1 MSQKGKPAMDDTTPA
16 TAPIDPYYVQPDDR
30 LDDIAE
36 PLKRALDLTDEDFR
50 RMSPEVRNLLSARR
64 KLGVEVVSNGRCR
77 CGVAPGQQVV
87 LDMRHRIKPEKSTAP
102 MCLHMLSPVLA
113 IFYMSFDRAAEGLNP
128 LTCIWR
134 FFDCTDT
141 GDDDGRDKARTR
153 VFLRTSDTHEPV
165 WIRDLGAARTGSGV
179 GEATR

>member
-1 MSQKGKPAMDDTTPA
+1 MDDKPAADP
-16 TAPIDPYYVQPDDR
+16 PIDPFYVQPDDR

-36 PLKRALDLTDEDFR
+36 PLKRALDLDDADFE

-64 KLGVEVVSNGRCR
+64 KLGVSWLDDFEVVVEVVSNGRCA

-87 LDMRHRIKPEKSTAP
+87 LDMRHRIKTEKSTAP
-102 MCLHMLSPVLA
+102 LCMHLLSPVLA

-134 FFDCTDT
+134 FFECTDT
-141 GDDDGRDKARTR
+141 GDDEGREKARTR
-153 VFLRTSDTHEPV
+153 VFLRTADTHQPV
-165 WIRDLGAARTGSGV
+165 WARDLGARRSGK
-179 GEATR
+179 GA